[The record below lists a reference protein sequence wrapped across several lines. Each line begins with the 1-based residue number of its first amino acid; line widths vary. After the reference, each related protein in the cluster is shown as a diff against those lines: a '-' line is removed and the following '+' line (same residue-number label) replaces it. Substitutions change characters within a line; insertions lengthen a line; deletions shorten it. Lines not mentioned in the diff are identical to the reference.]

1 MYRAAMTLCIPAVR
15 WWGQLEVVDLRVL
28 PESGPTL
35 LVGNHDSYWD
45 PVAVGVAALGRRQVQ
60 ALAKDSLWRVPGLSP
75 VLNGMGQIPIIRGG
89 GDAGAMARAEEEL
102 RAGAC
107 IGVFPEGTRT
117 KGSVLAA
124 RGGIGRLA
132 RAVPEAT
139 VVCCAITGTVDIVKA
154 PARPR
159 VRVEF
164 FRPATVDME
173 LSDRDLAA
181 RLLEEIRARA
191 PIVAAGRKVSAA

>member
-1 MYRAAMTLCIPAVR
+1 MEEMGQTRPKISPMYRAAMGLCIPALR
-15 WWGQLEVVDLRVL
+15 WWGRLEVMDLREL

-117 KGSVLAA
+117 KGTVLPA

-132 RAVPEAT
+132 R
-139 VVCCAITGTVDIVKA
+139 
-154 PARPR
+154 
-159 VRVEF
+159 
-164 FRPATVDME
+164 
-173 LSDRDLAA
+173 
-181 RLLEEIRARA
+181 
-191 PIVAAGRKVSAA
+191 